1 MTTLTNQTRAA
12 VLDTPEQIAAFRLLS
27 LRSMLKLEIL
37 GMTRRGRSAYSIIK
51 QESGLRGS
59 KISVYNQLSALI
71 GRPGFDGPTAAEHS
85 EAAAVQFVKTA
96 EAK

>member
-1 MTTLTNQTRAA
+1 MTTLTNQSGAI
-12 VLDTPEQIAAFRLLS
+12 LDNPEQIAAFRLLT

-51 QESGLRGS
+51 EELGLKGNKTR
-59 KISVYNQLSALI
+59 VYNQLSAMLQ
-71 GRPGFDGPTAAEHS
+71 RPGFN
-85 EAAAVQFVKTA
+85 Q

>member
-1 MTTLTNQTRAA
+1 MTMLTNP
-12 VLDTPEQIAAFRLLS
+12 DQIAAFRLLS
-27 LRSMLKLEIL
+27 LRSMLKLEIH

-51 QESGLRGS
+51 SELGLKGN
-59 KISVYNQLSALI
+59 KIRVYDQLSAML

-85 EAAAVQFVKTA
+85 EAAAVQFVRTA

>member
-1 MTTLTNQTRAA
+1 
-12 VLDTPEQIAAFRLLS
+12 
-27 LRSMLKLEIL
+27 MLKLEIL

-71 GRPGFDGPTAAEHS
+71 GRPGFDGPAAGEHS
-85 EAAAVQFVKTA
+85 EAAAIQFIKTA
-96 EAK
+96 KVK

>member
-1 MTTLTNQTRAA
+1 MTTLTNQSGAI
-12 VLDTPEQIAAFRLLS
+12 LDNPEQIAAFRLLT

-59 KISVYNQLSALI
+59 KISVYNQLSALV
-71 GRPGFDGPTAAEHS
+71 GRPGFN
-85 EAAAVQFVKTA
+85 Q

>member
-1 MTTLTNQTRAA
+1 MTTLTNQSGAI
-12 VLDTPEQIAAFRLLS
+12 LDNPEQIAAFRLLT

-71 GRPGFDGPTAAEHS
+71 GRPGFDGPAAAEHS
-85 EAAAVQFVKTA
+85 EAAAIQFVKTV

>member
-1 MTTLTNQTRAA
+1 MNTLTNQSGAI
-12 VLDTPEQIAAFRLLS
+12 LDNPEQIAAFRLLT

-71 GRPGFDGPTAAEHS
+71 GRPGFNQEG
-85 EAAAVQFVKTA
+85 K
-96 EAK
+96 

>member
-1 MTTLTNQTRAA
+1 MTILTN
-12 VLDTPEQIAAFRLLS
+12 PEQIAAFRLLS
-27 LRSMLKLEIL
+27 LRSMLKLEIH

-51 QESGLRGS
+51 SELGLKGS
-59 KISVYNQLSALI
+59 KIRVYNQLSALI

-85 EAAAVQFVKTA
+85 EAAAIQFVKTA